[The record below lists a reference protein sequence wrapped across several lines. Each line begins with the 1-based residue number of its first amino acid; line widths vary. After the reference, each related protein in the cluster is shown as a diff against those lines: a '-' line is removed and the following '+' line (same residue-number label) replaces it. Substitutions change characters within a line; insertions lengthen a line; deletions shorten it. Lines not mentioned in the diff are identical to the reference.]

1 MSVLPTSDDATQE
14 DRSPTGAAR
23 ELADTWKTWA
33 VAVGGVAI
41 AVYAALNPG
50 LTPFGYIPFFLALA
64 VVAVLFGLQKLSF
77 APDVV

>member
-1 MSVLPTSDDATQE
+1 MSVPSTSDDATQE
-14 DRSPTGAAR
+14 DHSPTEAVG
-23 ELADTWKTWA
+23 ELAGTWKTWA
-33 VAVGGVAI
+33 VAAGGVAI

-64 VVAVLFGLQKLSF
+64 AVAVLFGLQKLSF